1 MPVIMIINN
10 VLCCYHVVPPE
21 HIILLS
27 PEFIN
32 CRCFA
37 DVQNTLGV
45 ANKGT
50 VYALF
55 SRKAADSKE
64 LTFHE
69 GEQLRI
75 VKKSEGDDQ
84 WWCVAENA
92 RKKRGLVPLN
102 FMGLKRRH
110 QIIL

>member
-1 MPVIMIINN
+1 MRGGFSVDLNQS
-10 VLCCYHVVPPE
+10 
-21 HIILLS
+21 LL
-27 PEFIN
+27 
-32 CRCFA
+32 
-37 DVQNTLGV
+37 
-45 ANKGT
+45 
-50 VYALF
+50 YALF

-92 RKKRGLVPLN
+92 RKKCGLVPLN
-102 FMGLKRRH
+102 FMGLKRHH